1 MSRWRAIPS
10 SGAVG
15 PRSTSR
21 PCPLWAP
28 KSPSI
33 SFLYAS
39 NILKYAFFQVE
50 KFSDS
55 YFFVWNISLLFYFL
69 AALMFGC
76 CIRAQPVAVDCVMD
90 GFLMGST
97 LSASRRAGV
106 VLGLATSVEMSFLS
120 LAVSTRIKRCTAS
133 SEASRSV
140 QRNATTF

>member
-1 MSRWRAIPS
+1 
-10 SGAVG
+10 
-15 PRSTSR
+15 
-21 PCPLWAP
+21 
-28 KSPSI
+28 
-33 SFLYAS
+33 
-39 NILKYAFFQVE
+39 
-50 KFSDS
+50 
-55 YFFVWNISLLFYFL
+55 
-69 AALMFGC
+69 MFGC